1 MHIRKNMIKG
11 NKGFT
16 CKQCKKKVGKHTGG
30 SCRNHCPFCLYSLHV
45 DLEVPGDRKCEC
57 EGLMVPVG
65 LELNKKKGDRII
77 HICQKCGHKSY
88 NRIAPDDDYDLIC
101 ELSRV
106 PQ

>member
-1 MHIRKNMIKG
+1 MHFRKNMIVK

-16 CKQCKKKVGKHTGG
+16 CKKCKKKVGPHTGG

-45 DLEVPGDRKCEC
+45 DLGVPGDRTCEC
-57 EGLMVPVG
+57 QGLMVPVG
-65 LELNKKKGDRII
+65 TENHKKKGTRVI
-77 HICQKCGHKSY
+77 HVCQECGYKTR
-88 NRIAPDDDYDLIC
+88 NCIAPDDYWDLIC